1 MYLTGSQGLEVL
13 AFAAELLHSWPGN
26 NDTMTQHLMALSLC
40 RPSCVFI
47 DSLSSKRIKEQRAG
61 YGERMFFLTSDGNS
75 TRDSISHQFVSSEWL
90 ATGWL
95 I

>member
-13 AFAAELLHSWPGN
+13 AFAAELLLSWPGN

-47 DSLSSKRIKEQRAG
+47 DSLSSKRIKEQKSRLW
-61 YGERMFFLTSDGNS
+61 ETHVFFDV
-75 TRDSISHQFVSSEWL
+75 RR
-90 ATGWL
+90 
-95 I
+95 